1 MKERKT
7 TTKEKAGASERKRA
21 APTRARRSPP
31 RHARQPFGREDWIAA
46 ARIELLA
53 AGVNAVKI
61 GRLARRLRVTRGG
74 FYWHFTSRADLLR
87 QLLKSWEHASTVA
100 FERALTSEEIRNGPK
115 EFLSFATLWI
125 KETDFVPAYDNAV
138 RDWARTSREAAA
150 AVRRVDQRRIE
161 VLHRIFKDLGFAE
174 PEALVRA
181 RITYFHQVGYYAL
194 DFQEEPGRRRAL
206 APVYLQVLS
215 GLPLDLIEATLNNL
229 DAAAEQSAPVP
240 PQPAIEAAG

>member
-7 TTKEKAGASERKRA
+7 TTKEKAAAGQRKRA
-21 APTRARRSPP
+21 APARARSPA
-31 RHARQPFGREDWIAA
+31 RNVRQPFGREDWIAA
-46 ARIELLA
+46 ARIELIA

-87 QLLKSWEHASTVA
+87 QLLKAWEHASTVA
-100 FERALTSEEIRNGPK
+100 FERTLTSEDIRNGPK
-115 EFLSFATLWI
+115 EFLSFAALWI
-125 KETDFVPAYDNAV
+125 RETEFVPAYDTAV

-150 AVRRVDQRRIE
+150 AVARVDQRRID
-161 VLHRIFKDLGFAE
+161 VLHRIFKELGFSE

-194 DFQEEPGRRRAL
+194 DFQENPERRRAL

-215 GLPLDLIEATLNNL
+215 GLPLDLIVRTLAES
-229 DAAAEQSAPVP
+229 DSQAPPSAAPLP
-240 PQPAIEAAG
+240 HPAGEAAG